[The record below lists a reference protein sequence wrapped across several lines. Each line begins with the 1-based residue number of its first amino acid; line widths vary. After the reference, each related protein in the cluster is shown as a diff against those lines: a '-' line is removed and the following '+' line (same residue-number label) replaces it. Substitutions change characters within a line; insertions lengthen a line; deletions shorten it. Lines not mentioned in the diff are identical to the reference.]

1 MEVRMAE
8 IPNLFELAGNGLPVD
23 HGQLGPCV
31 GDDFDSTQT
40 ATVIVDL
47 GPCVGDDAGD
57 PAAAMIKF
65 DLGPCVGD
73 DFDDSIDVPVN

>member
-1 MEVRMAE
+1 MAE

-31 GDDFDSTQT
+31 GDDENPTGP

-47 GPCVGDDAGD
+47 GPCLGDDLVD
-57 PAAAMIKF
+57 PAADMIKF
-65 DLGPCVGD
+65 DIGPCVGD
-73 DFDDSIDVPVN
+73 DFDDGEDVPAN